1 MKRWWL
7 AGALATVV
15 LAGTAF
21 AQGGDVEARLKALE
35 DEMKGVKQE
44 NRELKAEVD
53 RLRPSGGGASSKDQ
67 EIRLQAMEE
76 GIAAARGVQP
86 MWKDGFRLRSEDGKY
101 DIHFGG
107 RLLVQSRTFIGET
120 RRTDS
125 FFVREAR
132 LQADGTLFNDYEF
145 TVQGDFGRGSAQLQD
160 GFLGWKRHKAFPLR
174 LGQFKEPF
182 GLEELTSGRFIDFIE
197 RSPGAVLYPGR
208 DLGFMFHG
216 KLWEDRI
223 EYQLG
228 AFNGNGRNNAL
239 DANDDKDIAARL
251 VLTPFKPLDDPWL
264 KGIRVGGAI
273 TYGSEK
279 QAFGSLSDPN
289 SAGTYITMTS
299 GVRSRG
305 DRKRLNVEGAWTK
318 GPFKIQGEATWMDV
332 QLARFVSGLP
342 NGTIDDEGDFTSYYL
357 EGLWVATGE
366 DASDTFGRRKVAKNF
381 LDGDGCGR
389 IELGLRFSQF
399 WTDDSLFDNGFASR
413 SRSTPGYDSWTV
425 GGNWWLNPYVRV
437 SLNYFYNEFW
447 QPFDV
452 SGRIEDHESGILT
465 RFQVDF

>member
-1 MKRWWL
+1 MQRWWL
-7 AGALATVV
+7 TGAAATVV

-53 RLRPSGGGASSKDQ
+53 RLRSSGGAATSKDQ

-76 GIAAARGVQP
+76 GIAASRAVQP

-120 RRTDS
+120 RRNDS

-145 TVQGDFGRGSAQLQD
+145 TVQGDFGRGAAQLQD
-160 GFLGWKRHKAFPLR
+160 GFLGWKRHKTFSLR

-182 GLEELTSGRFIDFIE
+182 MLEELTSGRFIDFIE
-197 RSPGAVLYPGR
+197 RSPAALLAPGR
-208 DLGFMFHG
+208 DIGLMFHG

-228 AFNGNGRNNAL
+228 AFNGNGRNNAT

-264 KGIRVGGAI
+264 KGLRVGGAI

-289 SAGTYITMTS
+289 SGGTFLTVTGS
-299 GVRSRG
+299 DRARG
-305 DRKRLNVEGAWTK
+305 DRTRLNVEAAWTK
-318 GPFKIQGEATWMDV
+318 GPFKIQGEANWMDV
-332 QLARFVSGLP
+332 RLARFVAGLP
-342 NGTIDDEGDFTSYYL
+342 NSTFEDDADFTSYYV

-366 DASDTFGRRKVAKNF
+366 DASDTYGRRKVAKSF
-381 LDGDGCGR
+381 LEGDGCGR
-389 IELGLRFSQF
+389 IELGLRFARF
-399 WTDDSLFDNGFASR
+399 WVDDSIFDNGFANA
-413 SRSTPGYDSWTV
+413 SRSTPGYDSYTV
-425 GGNWWLNPYVRV
+425 GGNWWLNPYVRF
-437 SLNYFYNEFW
+437 SINYFRNEFW
-447 QPFDV
+447 QPFEV
-452 SGRIEDHESGILT
+452 SGRVEDHEQGILT